1 MKNDPIMHIIE
12 NDPVVKEILED
23 PKVKDVILYM
33 QKSGGLD
40 LH

>member
-23 PKVKDVILYM
+23 PKVKNVILYM